1 MSFGLIEE
9 SRSELAS
16 SLDHDQEILNL
27 KPTSSVTLF
36 HFMQHSSKLSKTRS
50 WTPSSAVNSGSN
62 QSAHHDNS
70 YPTQTVRR
78 EARTSV
84 GSSGRKPGFFAQ
96 LFSPKAAAAII
107 ESPVGSSF
115 VNLSRKASSP
125 SVEHHIPPNLAIR
138 SLSPDLLNDP
148 AFSTNPLS
156 HPLFVT
162 NPDSYTV
169 PPPSKPILNGN
180 SHADMTES
188 HTQESRFA
196 LPYYGISGN
205 DSISLTH
212 PNSYSQPLDPSS
224 LEGMGTNTSTSQSS
238 TIIDEPSPPSSLTDT
253 TTSSIS
259 SGVAGKLPKKK
270 NLIILEPPRILSPP
284 PAYDEPSHQ
293 RPATVRHTSVPS
305 LPSSQPYPTEVPP
318 RPATTANDSRYVDLR
333 RNHTDTNPRG
343 LDPIDELDESNPLGL
358 SLHHGGPY
366 EAIKKVTQTPR
377 EPQNSYNK
385 SIPQQAAH
393 VSTQKTSSKQPFI
406 PAARPFVPFG
416 ASLNLTPGQIL
427 PRNYQPYSQLPLRI
441 PNHLTPYP
449 QRNNPDFSVHQVLH
463 PQPAMQNQQIP
474 NPQKHTPQQ
483 LMQAPLHH
491 PLHHSQHHHQAQ
503 PPVGREQPYAQQN
516 TSQFSTQHP
525 SQLGVC
531 VRADLFD
538 AEPAQPPSPLWSV
551 PQRFEDDASSIYGD
565 EADAYD
571 GIEDEEISQVLDN
584 PTPEI
589 LHEPESS
596 THLKSAPDMPQTYID
611 NATAIEDNVARAL
624 YSGFSAFN
632 EGPSISDG
640 REAFSRS
647 VPIPILPP
655 GASYRPPPRRY
666 EQQGRPLEYPEEQTS
681 YTPYVTANQSDGVW
695 HRRATSLDPDHNLQG
710 SQLPQHRPMN
720 PGHPHVSV
728 TQNLARVP
736 ELNPDIMVQ
745 LHAAKPY
752 QQPQQSAPLPPNR
765 NLERPVRSKPA
776 PSMQQSISSTN
787 SRNGLP
793 PRHVPAKLTMPQPLY
808 NPNAPLTHRD
818 IAVPSNKPQVRFQPP
833 THNSGV
839 SLSVPLSQ
847 TRPSTRN
854 SAPESSKVQ
863 AQIIPMAVDSRKVLR
878 KRSSVQ
884 AVGPGTASVM
894 PVGTA
899 RSNYLPTRS
908 KSEMRPPTTGNR
920 TNSISVPPD
929 KKAPRRLLSKKRAE
943 F

>member
-1 MSFGLIEE
+1 
-9 SRSELAS
+9 
-16 SLDHDQEILNL
+16 
-27 KPTSSVTLF
+27 
-36 HFMQHSSKLSKTRS
+36 MQHSSKLSKTRS

-70 YPTQTVRR
+70 YPTETLRR

-84 GSSGRKPGFFAQ
+84 SSSGRKPGFFAQ
-96 LFSPKAAAAII
+96 LFSPKAATVAI
-107 ESPVGSSF
+107 ESPVGSTF
-115 VNLSRKASSP
+115 VNLSRKSSSP
-125 SVEHHIPPNLAIR
+125 SVEHHHIPPNLAIR

-162 NPDSYTV
+162 NPDSYTE

-212 PNSYSQPLDPSS
+212 PNSYSQPLDLSS

-238 TIIDEPSPPSSLTDT
+238 TTIDEPSPPSSFTDA

-259 SGVAGKLPKKK
+259 SGVADKLPKK
-270 NLIILEPPRILSPP
+270 NLIILEPPRIISPP

-293 RPATVRHTSVPS
+293 RPTTVRHTSVPS
-305 LPSSQPYPTEVPP
+305 LPSSQPYPTEVLP
-318 RPATTANDSRYVDLR
+318 RPATTANDSRTADPR
-333 RNHTDTNPRG
+333 RNNTDTNPRG

-366 EAIKKVTQTPR
+366 EAIRKVTQTPR
-377 EPQNSYNK
+377 EPQNPYNQ

-393 VSTQKTSSKQPFI
+393 VSTQKTSTRQPFV
-406 PAARPFVPFG
+406 PAARPFG
-416 ASLNLTPGQIL
+416 ASLNLTPGQ
-427 PRNYQPYSQLPLRI
+427 
-441 PNHLTPYP
+441 
-449 QRNNPDFSVHQVLH
+449 
-463 PQPAMQNQQIP
+463 
-474 NPQKHTPQQ
+474 
-483 LMQAPLHH
+483 APLHH
-491 PLHHSQHHHQAQ
+491 PQAQ
-503 PPVGREQPYAQQN
+503 LPVHREQPHAQQN
-516 TSQFSTQHP
+516 TSQFSTQHL
-525 SQLGVC
+525 SQLGA
-531 VRADLFD
+531 RAWAELFD
-538 AEPAQPPSPLWSV
+538 AEAAQPPSPLLRD
-551 PQRFEDDASSIYGD
+551 PQRDEDDASSIYGD
-565 EADAYD
+565 EANAYD

-584 PTPEI
+584 STSEI
-589 LHEPESS
+589 LHQPESF

-611 NATAIEDNVARAL
+611 NATAIEDDVARAL
-624 YSGFSAFN
+624 YTGFSAFG
-632 EGPSISDG
+632 EGPPISDG

-647 VPIPILPP
+647 VPVPTLPP

-666 EQQGRPLEYPEEQTS
+666 EQQGRPLEYPEEQTP

-695 HRRATSLDPDHNLQG
+695 HRRATSLDPDYNLHG

-720 PGHPHVSV
+720 PGYPPVSV
-728 TQNLARVP
+728 TQNLGRVP
-736 ELNPDIMVQ
+736 ELNPDSMVQ
-745 LHAAKPY
+745 LRAVKPY
-752 QQPQQSAPLPPNR
+752 PQPQQFAPLPPNG

-776 PSMQQSISSTN
+776 PSIQQSISSSN
-787 SRNGLP
+787 SNNGLP

-808 NPNAPLTHRD
+808 NPNAPPTHRD

-833 THNSGV
+833 PHNSGV
-839 SLSVPLSQ
+839 YLSVPLSQ

-854 SAPESSKVQ
+854 SVPESSKVL
-863 AQIIPMAVDSRKVLR
+863 AQIIPMATDSRKVLR

-894 PVGTA
+894 PVGTPNIP
-899 RSNYLPTRS
+899 RSNYPPTRS
-908 KSEMRPPTTGNR
+908 KSEMRPPATGNLF
-920 TNSISVPPD
+920 NSISVPPD

>member
-16 SLDHDQEILNL
+16 SFDHDQEILNL
-27 KPTSSVTLF
+27 KPNFSVTLF
-36 HFMQHSSKLSKTRS
+36 HSMQHSSKLSKTRS

-70 YPTQTVRR
+70 YPTQTLRR

-84 GSSGRKPGFFAQ
+84 PSSERKLGFFAQ
-96 LFSPKAAAAII
+96 LFSPKAATVVI
-107 ESPVGSSF
+107 ESPVVTNF
-115 VNLSRKASSP
+115 VNLSRKSPSP
-125 SVEHHIPPNLAIR
+125 SVEHHHIPPNLAIR

-162 NPDSYTV
+162 NPDSYTE
-169 PPPSKPILNGN
+169 PPPSEPILNEN
-180 SHADMTES
+180 SHADMTEP

-212 PNSYSQPLDPSS
+212 PNSYSQPLDLSS

-238 TIIDEPSPPSSLTDT
+238 TIDEPSPPSSFTDT
-253 TTSSIS
+253 TASSIS
-259 SGVAGKLPKKK
+259 SGVAGKLPKK

-293 RPATVRHTSVPS
+293 RPTTVRHTSVPS

-318 RPATTANDSRYVDLR
+318 RPATTANDSRTVDPR
-333 RNHTDTNPRG
+333 RNNTDTNPRG

-377 EPQNSYNK
+377 EPQNPYNK

-393 VSTQKTSSKQPFI
+393 VSTQKTSSSRQTFI

-427 PRNYQPYSQLPLRI
+427 PRNYQPYSQPPLRI

-449 QRNNPDFSVHQVLH
+449 QRNNSDFSVHQVLY
-463 PQPAMQNQQIP
+463 PQPALQNQQIT
-474 NPQKHTPQQ
+474 NLQKHTPQH

-491 PLHHSQHHHQAQ
+491 PQHHHQAQ
-503 PPVGREQPYAQQN
+503 PPIHREQPYVQQN

-525 SQLGVC
+525 SQLGVRA
-531 VRADLFD
+531 RADLFD
-538 AEPAQPPSPLWSV
+538 AEPAQPPSPLLSV

-571 GIEDEEISQVLDN
+571 GIEDEEISQDLDN
-584 PTPEI
+584 PTSEI
-589 LHEPESS
+589 LHQPESF
-596 THLKSAPDMPQTYID
+596 THFKSAPDMPQTYID
-611 NATAIEDNVARAL
+611 NATAIEDDVARAL
-624 YSGFSAFN
+624 YTGFSAFG
-632 EGPSISDG
+632 EGPPISDG

-647 VPIPILPP
+647 VPVPTLPP
-655 GASYRPPPRRY
+655 GASYRPPPRRH
-666 EQQGRPLEYPEEQTS
+666 EQQERPLEYPEEQTP

-695 HRRATSLDPDHNLQG
+695 HRRATSLDPDYNLHG
-710 SQLPQHRPMN
+710 SQLPQHRSMN

-728 TQNLARVP
+728 TRNLGRVP
-736 ELNPDIMVQ
+736 ELNPDNVVQ
-745 LHAAKPY
+745 LRAVKPY
-752 QQPQQSAPLPPNR
+752 PQPQQFAPLPPNG
-765 NLERPVRSKPA
+765 NPERPVRSKPA
-776 PSMQQSISSTN
+776 PSIQQSISSTN

-808 NPNAPLTHRD
+808 NPNAPPTPRD

-833 THNSGV
+833 PHNSGV

-854 SAPESSKVQ
+854 SVPESSKVQ
-863 AQIIPMAVDSRKVLR
+863 AQIIPMATDSRKVLR

-894 PVGTA
+894 AVGTPNIP
-899 RSNYLPTRS
+899 RSNYPPTRS
-908 KSEMRPPTTGNR
+908 KSEMRPPATGNR